1 MRSLSLR
8 TVGLAAATAAAMLTL
23 SACTVTK
30 PDTASAPRSDST
42 TVSTRADAA
51 LERLYTTAPGTKELV
66 QNAKGVLVFPSVV
79 GGSFVVG
86 VEHGRGV
93 LREHG
98 KNTAFYSTTG
108 ASIGWQ
114 IGGQS
119 KAVIYVFNTA
129 EALAKFK
136 ASNGWTAGADAQVS
150 VGRVGAN
157 SSIDT
162 TTAQEP
168 VVSYVL
174 TNVGLEAGVSLNGSK
189 ITRVVE

>member
-1 MRSLSLR
+1 MRTISLR
-8 TVGLAAATAAAMLTL
+8 TVVIAAAVAAGSMTMV
-23 SACTVTK
+23 ACTTTNTQ
-30 PDTASAPRSDST
+30 TAEAPRMDST
-42 TVSTRADAA
+42 TVNTRANAA
-51 LERLYTTAPGTKELV
+51 LERLYTNAPGSKEMIA
-66 QNAKGVLVFPSVV
+66 NAKGVLIFPSVV

-98 KNTAFYSTTG
+98 RNTAFYSTTG

-119 KAVIYVFNTA
+119 KAVIYVFNTD

-136 ASNGWTAGADAQVS
+136 ASNGWTAGADAQVT

-162 TTAQEP
+162 TTAQDP

-189 ITRVVE
+189 ISRIVE

>member
-1 MRSLSLR
+1 
-8 TVGLAAATAAAMLTL
+8 MLI
-23 SACTVTK
+23 
-30 PDTASAPRSDST
+30 
-42 TVSTRADAA
+42 
-51 LERLYTTAPGTKELV
+51 
-66 QNAKGVLVFPSVV
+66 FPSVV

-119 KAVIYVFNTA
+119 KAVIYVFNT
-129 EALAKFK
+129 EDALKKFK
-136 ASNGWTAGADAQVS
+136 ASEGWSVGADAQVT
-150 VGRVGAN
+150 VGKVGAN
-157 SSIDT
+157 STIDT
-162 TTAQEP
+162 TTAQQP

-189 ITRVVE
+189 ISRVVE

>member
-1 MRSLSLR
+1 MRKISMR
-8 TVGLAAATAAAMLTL
+8 TVVMAAAVAVGSM
-23 SACTVTK
+23 SMVACTTTK
-30 PDTASAPRSDST
+30 PETSSAPRMDST
-42 TVSTRADAA
+42 TINTRANAT
-51 LERLYTTAPGTKELV
+51 LERLYQTAPGSREMIA
-66 QNAKGVLVFPSVV
+66 NAKGVLIFPSVV
-79 GGSFVVG
+79 GGAFVVG

-98 KNTAFYSTTG
+98 RNTAYYSTTG

-119 KAVIYVFNTA
+119 KAVVYVFNTQ
-129 EALAKFK
+129 EALNKFK
-136 ASNGWTAGADAQVS
+136 NSNGWQAGADAQVT
-150 VGRVGAN
+150 VGKVGAN
-157 SSIDT
+157 GSIDT

-189 ITRVVE
+189 ITKVTE

>member
-1 MRSLSLR
+1 MRTITLR
-8 TVGLAAATAAAMLTL
+8 AVVIAAAVAAGSMTMV
-23 SACTVTK
+23 ACTTTNTK
-30 PDTASAPRSDST
+30 TAEAPRMDST
-42 TVSTRADAA
+42 TVNTRANAA
-51 LERLYTTAPGTKELV
+51 LERLYTNAPGSKEMI
-66 QNAKGVLVFPSVV
+66 AKSKGVLIFPSVV

-119 KAVIYVFNTA
+119 KAVIYVFNTD

-136 ASNGWTAGADAQVS
+136 ASNGWTAGADAQVT

-162 TTAQEP
+162 TTAQDP

-189 ITRVVE
+189 ISRIVE

>member
-1 MRSLSLR
+1 MRTISLR
-8 TVGLAAATAAAMLTL
+8 TVVMAAAVAVGSMSMVACTTTKTDTAAA
-23 SACTVTK
+23 
-30 PDTASAPRSDST
+30 PRMDST
-42 TVSTRADAA
+42 TINTRANAA
-51 LERLYTTAPGTKELV
+51 LERLYTTAPGSKEMIAK
-66 QNAKGVLVFPSVV
+66 AKGVLIFPSVV

-98 KNTAFYSTTG
+98 TNTAFYSTTG

-136 ASNGWTAGADAQVS
+136 ASNGWTAGADAQVT

>member
-1 MRSLSLR
+1 MRQISLR
-8 TVGLAAATAAAMLTL
+8 TVVMATAVVVGSM
-23 SACTVTK
+23 SMVACTTTK
-30 PDTASAPRSDST
+30 PETASAPRMDST
-42 TVSTRADAA
+42 TVNARANAA
-51 LERLYTTAPGTKELV
+51 LERLYQTAPGSKEMIA
-66 QNAKGVLVFPSVV
+66 NSKGVLIFPSVV

-98 KNTAFYSTTG
+98 KNTAYYSTTG

-119 KAVIYVFNTA
+119 KAVIYVFNT
-129 EALAKFK
+129 EDALKKFK
-136 ASNGWTAGADAQVS
+136 ASEGWSVGADAQVT
-150 VGRVGAN
+150 VGKVGAN
-157 SSIDT
+157 STIDT
-162 TTAQEP
+162 TTAQQP

-189 ITRVVE
+189 ISRVVE